1 MGGGRA
7 GKSDGR
13 SDVVAAAE
21 GTALSGD
28 VAAEAEGPF
37 LASAC
42 CFFLLNSSS
51 CSQ

>member
-13 SDVVAAAE
+13 SVVAAGAE
-21 GTALSGD
+21 GTVLSGD
-28 VAAEAEGPF
+28 VVAEAEGPF

-42 CFFLLNSSS
+42 CFFRLNSSS